1 MSLGEAMFLSRFT
14 NTLDAKGRVSV
25 PADFRSAVASG
36 DIRHGIKYND
46 EFDGIVIWPS
56 IDGKWL
62 EGGGMAL
69 LRSHQAMLN
78 NLKPHDLA
86 RIAFERA
93 VFGESHRLS
102 FDASGRVSLPKEL
115 AEFAGLDK
123 QATFVG
129 MGQRFEIWN
138 PDAYDAKV
146 KLVRKMAKETRQRLY
161 AVSQFSTFDQ
171 GPGDQGPGNQGSG
184 S

>member
-1 MSLGEAMFLSRFT
+1 MFLSRFT
-14 NTLDAKGRVSV
+14 NTLDVKGRVSV
-25 PADFRSAVASG
+25 PADFRTAVAL
-36 DIRHGIKYND
+36 DGIKYND
-46 EFDGIVIWPS
+46 DFDGIIVWPS

-62 EGGGMAL
+62 EGGGVAL
-69 LRSHQAMLN
+69 VRNHQAMLN
-78 NLKPHDLA
+78 NLKPHDRA

-115 AEFAGLDK
+115 SAFAGLDK

-138 PDAYDAKV
+138 PVAYDAKL
-146 KLVRKMAKETRQRLY
+146 KLVRKMAKETRPRLY
-161 AVSQFSTFDQ
+161 AVSQFSAPDQ
-171 GPGDQGPGNQGSG
+171 GGGS
-184 S
+184 

>member
-1 MSLGEAMFLSRFT
+1 MSVIAKTMGEAMFLSRFT

-25 PADFRSAVASG
+25 PADFRTAVAL
-36 DIRHGIKYND
+36 DGIKHND
-46 EFDGIVIWPS
+46 EFDGIIVWPS

-69 LRSHQAMLN
+69 LRSHQALLN
-78 NLKPHDLA
+78 TLKPHDLA

-138 PDAYDAKV
+138 PVAYDAKL
-146 KLVRKMAKETRQRLY
+146 KLVRKMAKETRPRLY
-161 AVSQFSTFDQ
+161 AVSQFNTS
-171 GPGDQGPGNQGSG
+171 GEGAGS
-184 S
+184 

>member
-1 MSLGEAMFLSRFT
+1 MFLSRFT

-25 PADFRSAVASG
+25 PADFRTAVALDG
-36 DIRHGIKYND
+36 FAHND
-46 EFDGIVIWPS
+46 DFDGIVIWPS

-69 LRSHQAMLN
+69 VRSHQAMLN

-102 FDASGRVSLPKEL
+102 FDSSGRVSLPKEL

-138 PDAYDAKV
+138 PTSYDAKV
-146 KLVRKMAKETRQRLY
+146 KLVRKMAKETRPRLY
-161 AVSQFSTFDQ
+161 AVSQFNA
-171 GPGDQGPGNQGSG
+171 PGEGSG